1 MIPNIDSQYI
11 VFIFVFTFT
20 FLVDKTIN
28 TIGMKNL
35 DYYNLKKTIASHI
48 LELRFLVEND
58 SLTKKL
64 VPVAVILDDIF
75 FEKILEQN
83 YQIKE
88 KKKKKLIEWAH
99 KEERIMWKD
108 LHRGQNNIHRI
119 TLRIK
124 MIFWV
129 TQLFKIILWMLSI
142 IFIKF
147 YLEPTTELL
156 LLKVF

>member
-1 MIPNIDSQYI
+1 
-11 VFIFVFTFT
+11 
-20 FLVDKTIN
+20 
-28 TIGMKNL
+28 MKKL

-58 SLTKKL
+58 SLPKKGL

-83 YQIKE
+83 YRIKE
-88 KKKKKLIEWAH
+88 KKKKKLTEWAE
-99 KEERIMWKD
+99 KQERIMWKD
-108 LHRGQNNIHRI
+108 LRDGQNNIHRI

-129 TQLFKIILWMLSI
+129 TQLFKITLWMLSI